1 MVRIF
6 GRRISH
12 GNIQRLGRK
21 VGHKADV
28 IGRKTLNTIDKVA
41 PLAATVALAAGHPE
55 IAQAINSAQGVAHS
69 INDSTRSGISA
80 LSAKQKNAP
89 LRQEQFANSVGNTK
103 KQIAQF
109 GNDVQTVKEHRNALL
124 RQ

>member
-41 PLAATVALAAGHPE
+41 PLASTLALLSGNPA
-55 IAQAINSAQGVAHS
+55 IAQAITSAQGSAHT
-69 INDSTRSGISA
+69 INDATRSGISA
-80 LSAKQKNAP
+80 LTAKQKNVP
-89 LRQEQFANSVGNTK
+89 MRQEQFANSAGIAK